1 MAILTRICNIVIA
14 LNLHHRRRNVHLRKR
29 IGLLPLRQKPTQLYP
44 VLEKHQSTHH
54 QRDPETQ
61 YDHRNARN
69 SDADDARFL
78 GVDATAAK

>member
-1 MAILTRICNIVIA
+1 MQNSC
-14 LNLHHRRRNVHLRKR
+14 
-29 IGLLPLRQKPTQLYP
+29 QTQ
-44 VLEKHQSTHH
+44 EKYQSTHH